1 MSVPLRTGGARPAVP
16 TPGGPLR
23 HSPASPPQK
32 PPRRLRLVLPEPAR
46 PTLPT
51 AVWVVLIILGG
62 VVLILVANILVS
74 HTTFR
79 VQELTEQQAALQ
91 DERDRLVEDIAYR
104 ESPQNI
110 ASYAEDNGMTRDT
123 APGYI
128 DLTTGEITRPE
139 GAALADPAPESPVR
153 IPGPRADAR
162 DDVRPN
168 LRSSERL
175 PVVGGDAGEF
185 TAPAQKAPTG

>member
-1 MSVPLRTGGARPAVP
+1 MSVPLRTSGARPAVA
-16 TPGGPLR
+16 T
-23 HSPASPPQK
+23 PASPRRASPAALPQRSA
-32 PPRRLRLVLPEPAR
+32 RRLRLVLPEPAR

-74 HTTFR
+74 HSTFR

-110 ASYAEDNGMTRDT
+110 ASYAEENDMTRDT
-123 APGYI
+123 SPAYI

-139 GAALADPAPESPVR
+139 GDTQADPAPESPVR

>member
-1 MSVPLRTGGARPAVP
+1 MSVPLRTAGARPAVA
-16 TPGGPLR
+16 TPGDLRRSTAAPL
-23 HSPASPPQK
+23 PQRTV
-32 PPRRLRLVLPEPAR
+32 RRLRLVLPEPAR

-51 AVWVVLIILGG
+51 AVWAVLIILGG

-74 HTTFR
+74 HSTFR
-79 VQELTEQQAALQ
+79 VQALTEQQAALQ

-110 ASYAEDNGMTRDT
+110 ASHAEEAGMTRDT
-123 APGYI
+123 SPAYI

-139 GAALADPAPESPVR
+139 GTVEADPAQESPVR

-175 PVVGGDAGEF
+175 PVVGGDASEF
-185 TAPAQKAPTG
+185 TAPAQTPPAG